1 MSINELIIFYLIL
14 FLIIYLIN
22 NSFKI
27 SSLKDDI
34 EILRSEIEDLKK

>member
-34 EILRSEIEDLKK
+34 EILRSEIEELKK

>member
-22 NSFKI
+22 NYFKI
-27 SSLKDDI
+27 SRLKDDI

>member
-14 FLIIYLIN
+14 FLIIHLIN
-22 NSFKI
+22 NYFKI
-27 SSLKDDI
+27 SRLKDDI